1 MRANIVENIVAFYTD
16 AAQSQHIQYG
26 DTKSLNWFLNKPSH
40 WPNVIVG
47 KPNAENIAFVNSAI
61 EAGQMPPFW
70 LTENTAENAKLVESF
85 KFRELMRWE
94 GMWLSPNDFIKTT
107 GKTQLTL
114 SEVKTP
120 TQLNKWINVAF
131 TVLMPD
137 KIVGTSTT
145 QLWANSEKYIMLS
158 GTYNNETV
166 CTGLAL
172 INEQTAGLY
181 FITTLPKYQKM
192 GFGAHLVS
200 ALIEKCFALGSTEI
214 ILHASSAGYKLY
226 KKLGFQSD
234 GQLSTF
240 WKIGKF

>member
-1 MRANIVENIVAFYTD
+1 MRATIVENIIAFYTD
-16 AAQSQHIQYG
+16 AAQSQHIRYG
-26 DTKSLNWFLNKPSH
+26 ESMSLKWFLNKPSH
-40 WPNVIVG
+40 WPTVIVG
-47 KPNAENIAFVNSAI
+47 KPNTENIAFTNAGI
-61 EAGQMPPFW
+61 EANNMPPFW
-70 LTENTAENAKLVESF
+70 LTENTIENTKLLESS

-94 GMWLSPNDFIKTT
+94 GMWLSPDDFIKTSK
-107 GKTQLTL
+107 KTELTL
-114 SEVKTP
+114 TEVKT
-120 TQLNKWINVAF
+120 TSQLNNWINIAF

-137 KIVGTSTT
+137 KIVGSPTT

-158 GTYNNETV
+158 GIYNNETV

-181 FITTLPKYQKM
+181 FITTLPQYQKM

-200 ALIEKCFALGSTEI
+200 ALIEKCFALGANEI
-214 ILHASSAGYKLY
+214 ILHASSAGFKLY